1 MKTAVHDA
9 PARKFRA
16 NLRLQAY
23 RRHKTASL
31 KCKGFP
37 LKLKWSHT
45 VSTRSRPT
53 SVRMRRWA
61 NSTRFF
67 RSTRCRPGCEPN
79 DPQVVEYTQWGR
91 ERAVATPFGVQGH
104 SNLTNHHCGRCLR
117 LSRNMIT
124 FDAALST
131 SKLKAVE
138 YDLGPTCCA
147 IETRACA
154 QTRTNIPL
162 GVLALPESH
171 HK

>member
-1 MKTAVHDA
+1 
-9 PARKFRA
+9 
-16 NLRLQAY
+16 
-23 RRHKTASL
+23 
-31 KCKGFP
+31 
-37 LKLKWSHT
+37 
-45 VSTRSRPT
+45 
-53 SVRMRRWA
+53 MRRWA

-131 SKLKAVE
+131 SKLEAVE

-147 IETRACA
+147 IETSACA
-154 QTRTNIPL
+154 QMRTNIPL